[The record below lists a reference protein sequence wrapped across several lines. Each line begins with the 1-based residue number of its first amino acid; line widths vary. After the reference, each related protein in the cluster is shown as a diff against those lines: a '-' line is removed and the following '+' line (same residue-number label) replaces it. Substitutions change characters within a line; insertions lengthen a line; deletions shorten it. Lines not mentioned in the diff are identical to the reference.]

1 MRASREQPDPE
12 ERVTDHQHQC
22 ARVSGC
28 GLRVSV
34 QAMNSLTQKNESLT
48 ISLKKSQQQ
57 LKEALAASDKASLVI
72 KDLKREV

>member
-1 MRASREQPDPE
+1 M
-12 ERVTDHQHQC
+12 
-22 ARVSGC
+22 SGC